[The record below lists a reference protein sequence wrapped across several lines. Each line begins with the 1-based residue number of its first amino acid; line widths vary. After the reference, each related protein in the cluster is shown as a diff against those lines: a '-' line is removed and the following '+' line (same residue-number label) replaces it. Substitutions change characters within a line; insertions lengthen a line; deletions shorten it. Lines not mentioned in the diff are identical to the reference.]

1 MAEEE
6 NIQEIDEE
14 TNISLDDEIKTQKV
28 SNDKNSNEDQL
39 VKKKKIPILNKILF
53 SVVGFLFLTLIL
65 GTILFFMG
73 FFQSE
78 EIKIK
83 ETPKEEKISVK
94 TNSFNIKDIN
104 SKKLNKQLLL
114 LTNKNII
121 QEEEINKRE
130 KEEEAKKIKREEE
143 KKKKEALALEEEKL
157 TKEKENLE
165 NKKIELQKQKEE
177 LELLKNQAIALR
189 DEMIN
194 NKEEIEKNK
203 NKVVQVKPKIKKEV
217 AIIKEDKDESL
228 KEKSEFV
235 SLINVAKIKGELYK
249 SYLDRITNIYSDI
262 KLCRDDLNRIEI
274 YYGPFKDDKKRSEI
288 YKKLQENGIIN
299 SYEVELT
306 KEEFSKRCKY

>member
-121 QEEEINKRE
+121 QEEEI
-130 KEEEAKKIKREEE
+130 
-143 KKKKEALALEEEKL
+143 
-157 TKEKENLE
+157 
-165 NKKIELQKQKEE
+165 KKIEK
-177 LELLKNQAIALR
+177 
-189 DEMIN
+189 
-194 NKEEIEKNK
+194 
-203 NKVVQVKPKIKKEV
+203 
-217 AIIKEDKDESL
+217 
-228 KEKSEFV
+228 
-235 SLINVAKIKGELYK
+235 
-249 SYLDRITNIYSDI
+249 
-262 KLCRDDLNRIEI
+262 
-274 YYGPFKDDKKRSEI
+274 
-288 YKKLQENGIIN
+288 
-299 SYEVELT
+299 
-306 KEEFSKRCKY
+306 